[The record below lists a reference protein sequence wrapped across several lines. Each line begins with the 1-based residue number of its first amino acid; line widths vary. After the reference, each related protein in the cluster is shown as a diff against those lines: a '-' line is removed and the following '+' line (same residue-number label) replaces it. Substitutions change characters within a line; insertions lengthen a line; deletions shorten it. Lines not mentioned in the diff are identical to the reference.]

1 MKESL
6 FSHLAYKFTSSPENI
21 ATEALCYIFNKS
33 KTARKVL
40 NNLLLPLGI
49 LLSEN
54 LTYETQVVGEDEA
67 IPDLAGVNSESGI
80 AEILFE
86 VKFWAGLTENQ
97 PITYLRR
104 MHNQGGKIL
113 IFICPL
119 KRMNTLSVELER
131 RIIEA
136 EYRIIEKKN
145 FDEGFISISI
155 DNFPNLCVIS
165 WSCILGEIRKSIETE
180 GNISVFADLIELQ
193 GLAERVEET
202 AFIPFTSDNLTGSDA
217 NRIIQL
223 CNIVDDLTELLVA
236 KNIAVKS
243 GLRATPLREGYGRYF
258 IINKKHA
265 CMLQFN
271 ALWWRDILPTPIW
284 ISLQWIEGNDWVFP
298 SRTKMAL
305 SFLENETPQRLFSTK
320 RLIVIPLFIPY
331 GVEKEG
337 CIAALFSQL
346 EPITSILKSINPL

>member
-104 MHNQGGKIL
+104 MHNQGGKIFYN
-113 IFICPL
+113 FIC
-119 KRMNTLSVELER
+119 
-131 RIIEA
+131 
-136 EYRIIEKKN
+136 
-145 FDEGFISISI
+145 SI
-155 DNFPNLCVIS
+155 
-165 WSCILGEIRKSIETE
+165 GK
-180 GNISVFADLIELQ
+180 A
-193 GLAERVEET
+193 
-202 AFIPFTSDNLTGSDA
+202 
-217 NRIIQL
+217 
-223 CNIVDDLTELLVA
+223 
-236 KNIAVKS
+236 
-243 GLRATPLREGYGRYF
+243 
-258 IINKKHA
+258 
-265 CMLQFN
+265 
-271 ALWWRDILPTPIW
+271 DILRLNDQLSCAAGLLHLHIYGTEFFTP
-284 ISLQWIEGNDWVFP
+284 
-298 SRTKMAL
+298 
-305 SFLENETPQRLFSTK
+305 
-320 RLIVIPLFIPY
+320 
-331 GVEKEG
+331 
-337 CIAALFSQL
+337 
-346 EPITSILKSINPL
+346 